1 MSGEPSGG
9 KGPGGQLRLG
19 RGDVVGERWRLDE
32 FLKGGGM
39 GRVWRATDLR
49 LLEPVAV
56 KLLDPAGL
64 AADGARERFFR
75 EAQAA
80 ARLRGP
86 NVVQV
91 LDFDVDPA
99 THVPYLAMELLH
111 GEDLAERLARGPLTF
126 PDTVALLAD
135 VCSAIA
141 RAHKLEIVHRDL
153 KPANI
158 FIVDG
163 DDGPVC
169 KVLDFG
175 IVKLTTSG
183 SLDGSLIK
191 PEAQL
196 TLSGATLGTVS
207 YMSPEQIADAQRVD
221 HRADLWSIGV
231 LAYECL
237 TGRRPFRGDSLLGLV
252 HEVCYGT
259 PTPPSRLAEVPPGF
273 DRWFSRATHR
283 DLSRRFASAR
293 ELHDALK
300 ALDRPAAASTPAA
313 PEHHREPAQSWVS
326 DANQIDIGAL
336 KDLTFKGPVVREF
349 LDGASRHFVS
359 GSKGLGK
366 TLLLT
371 YKRALLSEHYLT
383 PNPAHKDRRQPVQFI
398 PEGRPYLDLMGDLP
412 SVDHAQ
418 IERMT
423 RLDECKR
430 LWSFSFRLAI
440 LSHHPALLADPDDL
454 APLPRRLRGLL
465 AGRPVEPTLV
475 LKELLALSA
484 RQLSQTLDAMEAPL
498 ERRLRA
504 LHSGVFVFIDKL
516 DQALRRLPRAAWVH
530 MQAGMIEAAWDLMNA
545 NRHVKIFATIREE
558 AFSGYESD
566 IKTNLYGATSSL
578 RYAKHELRELLEKL
592 TYYYEGLPLYDFVL
606 FDQVHASPGARGES
620 PFDFLHRHTL
630 GRPRDLVIL
639 ASEVSRHRRGLDAR
653 AFIRVVQDTSA
664 GLLVANIFD
673 EMRVFL
679 EVLSDRDRRA
689 KFLALLPHDV
699 LTPDDV
705 ADVWCAFHGVDRDYF
720 DLHGRDADDVYH
732 PFRELYECGLLGV
745 LELGGTQR
753 FRQPHDPVAG
763 SRHELPRSPYYLL
776 HPALR
781 AMLERLAGA
790 GRFRPLR
797 HVLIGHGEPW
807 PAHWG
812 PMVDVQR
819 ELLRRPPDADTTDA
833 VQALLDRLGAR
844 LASGDGPEPAR
855 RELAATP
862 AFTRLI
868 AQLERGGHDDLYLTL
883 VDLFTPRRRDPEPST
898 APEGRV
904 LPHESHAHAETLGPT
919 DRVEV
924 AMLLV
929 DIVRSTRLVLD
940 LGDTNFVDHLHGL
953 RSALRSSPALRFLKG
968 TGDGYLAVFATTT
981 RALAAARSLRAEL
994 RDPTHLRL
1002 VIHTGPVRL
1011 GDQDVFGS
1019 EVHRLFRIEALE
1031 QSDRADTSNSA
1042 PLQPGRITLSRPALA
1057 ALPEPERAA
1066 FARAGSFRL
1075 KGFDEPEEVWVESE
1089 DIVAHPGE

>member
-1 MSGEPSGG
+1 
-9 KGPGGQLRLG
+9 
-19 RGDVVGERWRLDE
+19 
-32 FLKGGGM
+32 M

-49 LLEPVAV
+49 LLEPVAI

-64 AADGARERFFR
+64 EADGARERFFR

-99 THVPYLAMELLH
+99 TQIPYLAMELLH
-111 GEDLAERLARGPLTF
+111 GEDLAERLARGPLPF
-126 PDTVALLAD
+126 PATVAILAD
-135 VCSAIA
+135 VCSAITK
-141 RAHKLEIVHRDL
+141 AHRLEIVHRDH

-163 DDGPVC
+163 DDGPTC

-175 IVKLTTSG
+175 IVKLTTP
-183 SLDGSLIK
+183 SLDK
-191 PEAQL
+191 PGL

-221 HRADLWSIGV
+221 HRADLWSLGV

-283 DLSRRFASAR
+283 DRDRRFASAR
-293 ELHDALK
+293 ELLDALK
-300 ALDRPAAASTPAA
+300 ALERPTATTTATQSEP
-313 PEHHREPAQSWVS
+313 HREPAQSWVS

-336 KDLTFKGPVVREF
+336 KDLTFKSPVVREF

-371 YKRALLSEHYLT
+371 YKRALLSEQYQVA
-383 PNPAHKDRRQPVQFI
+383 NPAQSSTTRDRRQSVQFI

-412 SVDHAQ
+412 SVDHSQ
-418 IERMT
+418 IERMS

-430 LWSFSFRLAI
+430 LWNFSFRLAI
-440 LSHHPALLADPDDL
+440 LSYHPSLLGDPEDL
-454 APLPRRLRGLL
+454 SPLPRRLRALL
-465 AGRPVEPTLV
+465 EGRPVEPTLV
-475 LKELLALSA
+475 LKELLALSV
-484 RQLSQTLDAMEAPL
+484 RQLSQTLDAMEGPL

-504 LHSGVFVFIDKL
+504 LHSGVFIFIDKL

-545 NRHVKIFATIREE
+545 NRHVKVFATIREE

-620 PFDFLHRHTL
+620 PFDLLHRHTL

-653 AFIRVVQDTSA
+653 ALIRVVQDTSA
-664 GLLVANIFD
+664 GLLVSNIFD

-689 KFLALLPHDV
+689 RFLALLPHDV
-699 LTPDDV
+699 LTHDDV
-705 ADVWCAFHGVDRDYF
+705 AAVWCAFHGVDRDYF

-745 LELGGTQR
+745 LEPGGAQR

-763 SRHELPRSPYYLL
+763 SRHELPRSTYYLL

-781 AMLERLAGA
+781 ALLERLAGA

-797 HVLIGHGEPW
+797 HILVGHGEPW
-807 PAHWG
+807 PAHWNLL
-812 PMVDVQR
+812 VDVQR
-819 ELLRRPPDADTTDA
+819 ELLRRAPADDIRDA
-833 VQALLDRLGAR
+833 VLALLDRLCAR
-844 LASGDGPEPAR
+844 LASGDGLESAR

-862 AFTRLI
+862 AFIRLI
-868 AQLERGGHDDLYLTL
+868 AQLERAGQDDLYLTL
-883 VDLFTPRRRDPEPST
+883 VDLFTPHHRDPEPST
-898 APEGRV
+898 TPQGRL
-904 LPHESHAHAETLGPT
+904 LPNESHAHAETQGPT

-940 LGDTNFVDHLHGL
+940 LGDTNFVDHLHGI
-953 RSALRSSPALRFLKG
+953 RSALRSAPSLRFIKG
-968 TGDGYLAVFATTT
+968 TGDGYLAVFTTVA
-981 RALAAARSLRAEL
+981 RALAAARALRAEVN
-994 RDPTHLRL
+994 DPGHLRL
-1002 VIHTGPVRL
+1002 VIHSGPVRL

-1019 EVHRLFRIEALE
+1019 EVHRLFRIEAIE
-1031 QSDRADTSNSA
+1031 DADRADTSDSA
-1042 PLQPGRITLSRPALA
+1042 PLRPGRVTLSRPALA
-1057 ALPEPERAA
+1057 ALPEQDRAA
-1066 FARAGSFRL
+1066 FTRAGTFRL
-1075 KGFDEPEEVWVESE
+1075 KGFDEPEEVWVESDDV
-1089 DIVAHPGE
+1089 DIRAHE

>member
-1 MSGEPSGG
+1 
-9 KGPGGQLRLG
+9 
-19 RGDVVGERWRLDE
+19 
-32 FLKGGGM
+32 M

-56 KLLDPAGL
+56 KLMDPAGL
-64 AADGARERFFR
+64 EAEGARERFFR

-91 LDFDVDPA
+91 LDFDVDPG
-99 THVPYLAMELLH
+99 TRIPYLAMELLH
-111 GEDLAERLARGPLTF
+111 GEDLAERLARGKLGF
-126 PDTVALLAD
+126 LETVAILAD

-141 RAHKLEIVHRDL
+141 KAHRLEIVHRDL
-153 KPANI
+153 KPANV

-163 DDGPVC
+163 EDGPVC

-175 IVKLTTSG
+175 IVKLSAAA
-183 SLDGSLIK
+183 LAR
-191 PEAQL
+191 PEGQL
-196 TLSGATLGTVS
+196 TLSGAALGTVS

-237 TGRRPFRGDSLLGLV
+237 TGRRPFRSDSLLGLV

-273 DRWFSRATHR
+273 DRWFARATHR
-283 DLSRRFASAR
+283 DRDRRFASAR
-293 ELHDALK
+293 ELLDALK
-300 ALDRPAAASTPAA
+300 ALTTRPGAGARD
-313 PEHHREPAQSWVS
+313 EQREEQRQDAAQSWVS

-336 KDLTFKGPVVREF
+336 KELTFKSPVVREF
-349 LDGASRHFVS
+349 LDGGSRHFVS

-371 YKRALLSEHYLT
+371 YKRALLGEQYQVGS
-383 PNPAHKDRRQPVQFI
+383 PGGGRRQAVQFI

-412 SVDHAQ
+412 SVDAAQ
-418 IERMT
+418 IDRMSK
-423 RLDECKR
+423 LDECKR
-430 LWSFSFRLAI
+430 LWSFSFRLSI
-440 LSHHPALLADPDDL
+440 LSYHPALIGDLDELAD
-454 APLPRRLRGLL
+454 LPRRLRALL
-465 AGRPVEPTLV
+465 EGRPVEPTLV
-475 LKELLALSA
+475 LKELLALSV
-484 RQLSQTLDAMEAPL
+484 RQLSQVLDAMEGPL

-504 LHSGVFVFIDKL
+504 LHSGVFIFIDKL

-545 NRHVKIFATIREE
+545 NRHVKIFATIRDE

-566 IKTNLYGATSSL
+566 IKSNLYGATSSL

-606 FDQVHASPGARGES
+606 VDQIYTGARGES
-620 PFDFLHRHTL
+620 PFDFLYRHTL

-639 ASEVSRHRRGLDAR
+639 ASEISRNRRGLDAR

-664 GLLVANIFD
+664 GLLVSNIFD

-689 KFLALLPHDV
+689 RFLALLPHDV
-699 LTPDDV
+699 LTHDDV
-705 ADVWCAFHGVDRDYF
+705 AEVWCTFHGVDREYF
-720 DLHGRDADDVYH
+720 DRHGRDADDVYH

-745 LELGGTQR
+745 LENDNLQR
-753 FRQPHDPVAG
+753 FRQPHDGVAG
-763 SRHELPRSPYYLL
+763 SRHELPRSRYYLL

-781 AMLERLAGA
+781 AQLERLAGA

-807 PAHWG
+807 PAHWHLL
-812 PMVDVQR
+812 VDVER
-819 ELLRRPPDADTTDA
+819 EVLRRRDLDADTTEA
-833 VQALLDRLGAR
+833 VQALLERLAARLGG
-844 LASGDGPEPAR
+844 GDGLDTVR
-855 RELAATP
+855 RELAGTAAYT
-862 AFTRLI
+862 TVI
-868 AQLERGGHDDLYLTL
+868 ARLERGGFDDLYLTL
-883 VDLFTPRRRDPEPST
+883 VDLFTPRVREPEPST
-898 APEGRV
+898 APLGRV
-904 LPHESHAHAETLGPT
+904 LRASDAHAHAETLGPT

-929 DIVRSTRLVLD
+929 DIIRSTRLVLD
-940 LGDTNFVDHLHGL
+940 LGDTNFVDHLHGI
-953 RSALRSSPALRFLKG
+953 RSALRGSTALRFLKG
-968 TGDGYLAVFATTT
+968 TGDGYLAVYDTTA
-981 RALAAARSLRAEL
+981 RALEAARALRAEV
-994 RDPTHLRL
+994 REPGHLRL
-1002 VIHTGPVRL
+1002 VIHSGPVRL

-1019 EVHRLFRIEALE
+1019 EVHRLFRLEAIEP
-1031 QSDRADTSNSA
+1031 ADCIDGECGS
-1042 PLQPGRITLSRPALA
+1042 PLQPGRVTISRTALTH
-1057 ALPEPERAA
+1057 LPEPVRAD
-1066 FARAGSFRL
+1066 FSRAGAFRL
-1075 KGFDEPEEVWVESE
+1075 KGFDEPEEVWIEADNIESV
-1089 DIVAHPGE
+1089 DTIDRTDMAPR

>member
-1 MSGEPSGG
+1 
-9 KGPGGQLRLG
+9 
-19 RGDVVGERWRLDE
+19 
-32 FLKGGGM
+32 M

-49 LLEPVAV
+49 LLEPVAI

-64 AADGARERFFR
+64 EADGARERFFR

-99 THVPYLAMELLH
+99 TQIPYLAMELLH
-111 GEDLAERLARGPLTF
+111 GEDLAERLARGPLPF
-126 PDTVALLAD
+126 PATVAILAD
-135 VCSAIA
+135 VCSAITK
-141 RAHKLEIVHRDL
+141 AHRLEIVHRDL

-175 IVKLTTSG
+175 IVKLTTP
-183 SLDGSLIK
+183 SLDK
-191 PEAQL
+191 PGL

-221 HRADLWSIGV
+221 HRADLWSLGV

-283 DLSRRFASAR
+283 DRDRRFASAR
-293 ELHDALK
+293 ELLDALK
-300 ALDRPAAASTPAA
+300 ALDRPTATTTATQSEP
-313 PEHHREPAQSWVS
+313 HREPAQSWVS

-336 KDLTFKGPVVREF
+336 KDLTFKSPVVREF

-371 YKRALLSEHYLT
+371 YKRALLSEQYQVA
-383 PNPAHKDRRQPVQFI
+383 NPAQSSTTRDRRQSVQFI

-412 SVDHAQ
+412 SVDHSQ
-418 IERMT
+418 IERMS

-430 LWSFSFRLAI
+430 LWNFSFRLAI
-440 LSHHPALLADPDDL
+440 LSYHPSLLGDPEDL
-454 APLPRRLRGLL
+454 SPLPRRLRALL
-465 AGRPVEPTLV
+465 EGRPVEPTLV
-475 LKELLALSA
+475 LKELLALSV
-484 RQLSQTLDAMEAPL
+484 RQLSQTLDAMEGPL

-504 LHSGVFVFIDKL
+504 LHSGVFIFIDKL

-545 NRHVKIFATIREE
+545 NRHVKVFATIREE

-620 PFDFLHRHTL
+620 PFDLLHRHTL

-653 AFIRVVQDTSA
+653 ALIRVVQDTSA
-664 GLLVANIFD
+664 GLLVSNIFD

-689 KFLALLPHDV
+689 RFLALLPHDV
-699 LTPDDV
+699 LTHDDV
-705 ADVWCAFHGVDRDYF
+705 AAVWCAFHGVDRDYF

-745 LELGGTQR
+745 LEPGGAQR

-763 SRHELPRSPYYLL
+763 SRHELPRSTYYLL

-781 AMLERLAGA
+781 ALLERLAGA

-797 HVLIGHGEPW
+797 HILVGHGEPW
-807 PAHWG
+807 PAHWNLL
-812 PMVDVQR
+812 VDVQR
-819 ELLRRPPDADTTDA
+819 ELLRRA
-833 VQALLDRLGAR
+833 
-844 LASGDGPEPAR
+844 
-855 RELAATP
+855 
-862 AFTRLI
+862 
-868 AQLERGGHDDLYLTL
+868 
-883 VDLFTPRRRDPEPST
+883 PRRRHPRRGARPPRPPLRPPRQRRRPRVRPPRARRHPRLHPPHRPARARRPGRPLPHPRRPLHPPPPRPRTQHHPAKPPPPQRVPRPRRDPGPHRPRRGRHAPGRHRPLHPPGPRPRRHQLRRPPPRHPQRPAQRPVPALHQRHRRRLPRGLHHRRPGPRRRPRPCAPRSTTPATSASSST
-898 APEGRV
+898 AAPSASATRTSSA
-904 LPHESHAHAETLGPT
+904 P
-919 DRVEV
+919 
-924 AMLLV
+924 
-929 DIVRSTRLVLD
+929 RSTACFASRPSRRP
-940 LGDTNFVDHLHGL
+940 TAPTPATAP
-953 RSALRSSPALRFLKG
+953 RSAPAASPSPHPAPRRPP
-968 TGDGYLAVFATTT
+968 
-981 RALAAARSLRAEL
+981 RARPRRLHPRRHVPPQGIRRARGG
-994 RDPTHLRL
+994 
-1002 VIHTGPVRL
+1002 V
-1011 GDQDVFGS
+1011 
-1019 EVHRLFRIEALE
+1019 
-1031 QSDRADTSNSA
+1031 
-1042 PLQPGRITLSRPALA
+1042 GRIRRCRHSCPRMTWIFALIRSR
-1057 ALPEPERAA
+1057 RQ
-1066 FARAGSFRL
+1066 R
-1075 KGFDEPEEVWVESE
+1075 
-1089 DIVAHPGE
+1089 